1 MAKPLKKN
9 SRPIVT
15 VIDNGLEL
23 GATFQHFK
31 GGVYRIVDFAKDT
44 ETQETL
50 VIYKNVLNDEL
61 WARPISIFTAMVE
74 KEDYFGPR
82 FIKLLF

>member
-1 MAKPLKKN
+1 MTKPLKSPSKRTLN
-9 SRPIVT
+9 I
-15 VIDNGLEL
+15 IDNGLEL
-23 GATFQHFK
+23 GATYQHFK

-61 WARPISIFTAMVE
+61 WARPISIFLAMVE
-74 KEDYFGPR
+74 KEDYIGSR